1 MLPLGKGETE
11 GDGHL
16 TLSVE
21 RGALNDSQSPPNLPL
36 LKGGTELLAKH
47 TSTLLHSFTPSLL
60 KLDEG

>member
-36 LKGGTELLAKH
+36 LKGGTDLLAKH
-47 TSTLLHSFTPSLL
+47 TSELLIWDELL
-60 KLDEG
+60 NSKS